1 MGLKGRWVTPLLALI
16 VATGAFA
23 QPQAPLPK
31 PGPVA
36 TPTSVASQ
44 PASPATLDRRDLETW
59 LDGFMPYAIQRG
71 DIPGAVVAVVKDGQ
85 PILVKGYGLSDTS
98 KRALVTPDTLFRPGS
113 VSKLFTWTA
122 VMQLVA
128 AGKLDLDTDVNTYLD
143 FKIPPR
149 PDGPITLRRLMTHTP
164 GFEEAVQGLISDDPK
179 RLQPLDQ
186 TVKTWVPTRIYPAGS
201 TPAYSNYGAAL
212 AGYIVE
218 RVSGE
223 PFAQYVEH
231 HIFSPLGMASS
242 SFRQPLPANL
252 RPQMSGAYEHGAGK
266 AEGYELINAS
276 PAGALASSGADMA
289 RFMIAHL
296 QDESGANRLLPQAYA
311 KMMHRTYA
319 PGIGPLNRMALGF
332 YESNMNGRRIVSHG
346 GDTQWF
352 HSDLNLFIDDGVGI
366 YVSVNSPGSQGAA
379 HILRG
384 ALLRGFADRYFPGPP
399 DLRRVS
405 PEMAKAHAAL
415 MAGTYENSRT
425 SRDNFASIADII
437 QPTQVAPGPD
447 NTLISSGAVGVNGQP
462 VIWREAEPFVW
473 HDAAGKLTLAATV
486 KDGKVVRFSTDDR
499 SAFMIYQPAPW
510 TRSAGWLVPALGAA
524 AGALALTALLWP
536 VTVLV
541 RWKYGARF
549 ALKGWEAHSY
559 RAVRI
564 GAIAALVVP
573 AGWAAVLVFGL
584 LQLDFFGPAA
594 APWLLILGL
603 LGPVLLLAALAAAL
617 WDAWQIWSRRKGWR
631 SWFARLWSVV
641 LVASVAMVCW
651 TAVVFHL
658 YGPTTHY

>member
-1 MGLKGRWVTPLLALI
+1 MGLKSRWLPALVALLAS
-16 VATGAFA
+16 GAFA
-23 QPQAPLPK
+23 QPLAPLPK
-31 PGPVA
+31 PGPA
-36 TPTSVASQ
+36 PTPTSVASQ
-44 PASPATLDRRDLETW
+44 PTSSATLDRKDLETW
-59 LDGFMPYAIQRG
+59 LDGFMPYALERG

-85 PILVKGYGLSDTS
+85 PVLVKGFGFSDTA
-98 KRALVTPDTLFRPGS
+98 RRTLVSPDTLFRPGS

-128 AGKLDLDTDVNTYLD
+128 QGKLDLDKDVDTYLD

-149 PDGPITLRRLMTHTP
+149 PDGPVTLRRLMTHTP
-164 GFEEAVQGLISDDPK
+164 GFEEAVQGLISDDP
-179 RLQPLDQ
+179 RRMEPLDK
-186 TVKTWVPTRIYPAGS
+186 VLKTWVPTRIYPAGS

-212 AGYIVE
+212 AGYVVE

-242 SFRQPLPANL
+242 SFRQPLPATL
-252 RPQMSGAYEHGAGK
+252 KPRMASGYETGSGK

-296 QDESGANRLLPQAYA
+296 DDEAGANRLLPQAYA
-311 KMMHRTYA
+311 KEMHRTYA

-366 YVSVNSPGSQGAA
+366 YVSVNSPGREGAA
-379 HILRG
+379 HLLRG
-384 ALLRGFADRYFPGPP
+384 ALLREFTDRYFPGPP
-399 DLRRVS
+399 DIRRVA
-405 PEMAKAHAAL
+405 PGMAKAHAAL
-415 MAGTYENSRT
+415 MTGTYENSRT

-437 QPTQVAPGPD
+437 SPTQASPGPD
-447 NTLISSGAVGVNGQP
+447 NTLVVSGFVGVNGQP
-462 VIWREAEPFVW
+462 VIWRESEPFVW
-473 HDAAGKLTLAATV
+473 HDAAGKRTLAATV
-486 KDGKVVRFSTDDR
+486 KDGKVLRFSTDDR

-524 AGALALTALLWP
+524 AAALLLTALLWP
-536 VTVLV
+536 VVVLV

-549 ALKGWEAHSY
+549 ALQGAQAHSY

-564 GAIAALVVP
+564 AAIAALAV
-573 AGWAAVLVFGL
+573 AGGWVAILLIGLLELDVFG
-584 LQLDFFGPAA
+584 PPA
-594 APWLLILGL
+594 APWLLLLGL
-603 LGPVLLLAALAAAL
+603 FGPAVLAASLAAAL
-617 WDAWQIWSRRKGWR
+617 WDAWQIWTRRKGWR

-641 LVASVAMVCW
+641 LVASMAVIVW
-651 TAVVFHL
+651 TALVFHL